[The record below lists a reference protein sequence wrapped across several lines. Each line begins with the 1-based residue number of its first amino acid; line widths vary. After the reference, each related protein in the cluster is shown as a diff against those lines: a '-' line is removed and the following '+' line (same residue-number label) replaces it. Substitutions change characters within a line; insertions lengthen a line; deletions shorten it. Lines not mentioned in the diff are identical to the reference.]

1 MWFLSP
7 KWTLTETVTHSFKE
21 SFSIL
26 KVLELNSAS
35 LPANHCL
42 LQALTQQSFIECHS
56 QAGHWDEEDTAA
68 SRNSQVSGVSAS
80 LLSLTPL
87 GSMLLVN
94 FVELFNSILQFRYFS
109 LSSYPGFSICR
120 NSGLAWK
127 HKGKGIKKK
136 NQMRKSKLGKISC
149 QKRNSVSGRRA

>member
-7 KWTLTETVTHSFKE
+7 EWTLTEAVTHSFKE

-56 QAGHWDEEDTAA
+56 QAGHWDEQETAA
-68 SRNSQVSGVSAS
+68 SRNSQVSGVTAS
-80 LLSLTPL
+80 L
-87 GSMLLVN
+87 
-94 FVELFNSILQFRYFS
+94 
-109 LSSYPGFSICR
+109 
-120 NSGLAWK
+120 
-127 HKGKGIKKK
+127 
-136 NQMRKSKLGKISC
+136 SC
-149 QKRNSVSGRRA
+149 P